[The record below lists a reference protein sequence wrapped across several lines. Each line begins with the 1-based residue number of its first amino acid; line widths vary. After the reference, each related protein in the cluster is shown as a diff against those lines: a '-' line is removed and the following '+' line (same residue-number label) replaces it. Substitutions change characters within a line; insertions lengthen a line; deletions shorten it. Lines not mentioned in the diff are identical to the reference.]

1 MFFIAGYIRAQ
12 QDTDLIGFEL
22 SVVVGFFQQYHD
34 GSFLDSSAGLT
45 SAVNYRVSCP
55 D

>member
-22 SVVVGFFQQYHD
+22 SVVVGVF
-34 GSFLDSSAGLT
+34 SAISRRFVLGQFGWTAFRCQLPCQL
-45 SAVNYRVSCP
+45 S
-55 D
+55 